1 MRMMRTAAAADGEQV
16 PGEHWLNAERVRL
29 YSAVSLVAYVLFFSI
44 WIWRTCLS
52 RQGDA
57 SLFGGDFVAFWSA
70 AQLALN
76 GNPTGAYDD
85 ATLRLVEIAAMPA
98 LASAG
103 GTLPWLYPPSFLL
116 LVCPLALLTFGAAY
130 GAFIGTTGA
139 LYLWAGSRIA
149 SWRGAWLPGMAFPG
163 IAVVCATGQNALLTA
178 GLAALSLTMVRRH
191 PVAAGLVMGILTI
204 KPHLALLFPLAL
216 VCARAWK
223 ALAAMA
229 ASSAALLALSASVFG
244 TETFFSFL
252 ANVDMARLAVEGGEA
267 KLVRMPT
274 VFALVRLLGGNL
286 ALSYGIHAMVAALA
300 AGVVIYAW
308 CRPASF
314 PLRASALMAATLMLS
329 PYLYDY
335 DLAFLGFVILW
346 LAGYAIERGWMR
358 WEKELLLVLWLTPLL
373 GLLVVQAIGFQFMPL
388 AILATLSHVV
398 RRIRTERVQ
407 HPEPCHNNE
416 TRVGEVGHDRSIR

>member
-1 MRMMRTAAAADGEQV
+1 MRMMRAAAAVDGEQE
-16 PGEHWLNAERVRL
+16 PREHWLNSERVRL
-29 YSAVSLVAYVLFFSI
+29 YSAVALLAYAIFFSI
-44 WIWRTCLS
+44 WIWRACLS
-52 RQGDA
+52 SQGHA

-70 AQLALN
+70 AQLAMN

-116 LVCPLALLTFGAAY
+116 LVSPLALLSFGAAY
-130 GAFIGTTGA
+130 GAFLGTTGA

-223 ALAAMA
+223 ALAAMMV
-229 ASSAALLALSASVFG
+229 SSVTLLALSVLVFG
-244 TETFFSFL
+244 TEYLFSFL
-252 ANVDMARLAVEGGEA
+252 GNADMARLAVEGGEA
-267 KLVRMPT
+267 KLVRMLT
-274 VFALVRLLGGNL
+274 AFALVRLLGGNL
-286 ALSYGIHAMVAALA
+286 ALSYGVHAIVAGIA

-346 LAGYAIERGWMR
+346 LAGYAIERGWVR

-373 GLLVVQAIGFQFMPL
+373 GLLVVQEIGFQFMPL
-388 AILATLSHVV
+388 SILATLFHVV
-398 RRIRTERVQ
+398 RRIRTERAQ
-407 HPEPCHNNE
+407 NAEPCHNKE
-416 TRVGEVGHDRSIR
+416 TRVGGGGS